1 MNKKNTT
8 YAFCLVSIFMILGA
22 GSLLYNL
29 GPLFDKV
36 NEQIEQGET
45 IVMNKDLK
53 ADSLS
58 TLLLVRGYVSDPQDA
73 KFIGEWF
80 EKKLKSNKPIKNLGA
95 INGKDFKIP
104 ADTVSLSGGNGLKDR
119 LETEIEKLGQ
129 DSLWA
134 SQDINALKS
143 TFGTKCDSTALIA
156 VKVETERPNLLKV
169 IPRSGTPEK
178 DVIVRISEHWTN
190 TKAKS
195 DNLPVS
201 HESKIL
207 GYAKTDEKGVAQFYV
222 PKGHFYSVVPIRAG
236 FQYGQEKGTTNGCLN
251 KDLDDIK
258 FTQNSHKLTPFK
270 VSTYQLLKSDK
281 ALIAR
286 TPVEY
291 ENAVIYGIAIFIG
304 CWLIVF
310 LATGW
315 IDKKRRGR
323 TDRVILLTLMILCGL
338 GLMTLYGQMLPLT
351 DIFYAYKM
359 VGYIVL
365 GCAVML
371 FFSYFNYLK
380 LFQRYRGLW
389 NKQIGLGSSTFISIA
404 PGYPFLILAILLMV
418 VLRFAG
424 TTPAGSDA
432 KVNLFGFFQPS
443 EVVKYILLLF
453 IVFFFMAKGD
463 AIKTFGEK
471 VTTILSRRRHF
482 AIVGI
487 IVAVIAL
494 VCLLYLG
501 MLKDMGPG
509 IVILAT
515 FILLYSV
522 VRRDFLPL
530 IVGIISYITLVGSAY
545 MLWDSPAIRI
555 IAVVVWYIL
564 WIWIGISKYKTIFES
579 AIFFNTLVSLFLVGG
594 YILQS
599 IPLLSHMAE
608 RLFNRTNMAWSGIFD
623 NAVPQGDQIAQG
635 LWGTAT
641 GGMSGMG
648 LGGGSPYFIPAG
660 HTDLILNSLG
670 EQMGWLGIAI
680 VAVCFY
686 LLISRTAMAA
696 QYSGHKF
703 TLYLCL
709 GIGLLTGVQFLFI
722 ALGCIGAIPLSGVP
736 VPFLSYSGTSMVMAL
751 GAYGI
756 VIAISRTRGTDE
768 ALKSFV
774 YDEHRLKETAE
785 SREARSLE
793 KNIFFGMT
801 LFFVGIACF
810 TAINGYYQLI
820 VSDKTQIRP
829 ALTSTSS
836 GLRVLEYNPRI
847 AQIINMLDRG
857 NIYDR
862 NNILLATSDK
872 SFLYDNDYWKN
883 LQDSIE
889 IKLTSIS
896 EQKNKRL
903 KRYYPFGSYTVF
915 MVGDLNNP
923 DIYANY
929 QNPQNKT
936 VPIGFFAETTEED
949 LLRGFETRPQPFTLP
964 DSKYKYNRF
973 VDPITNVGDLSKDRL
988 RDYSALLPALSRS
1001 IYRNPWIERFN
1012 KERNKRDINLT
1023 IDAVLQAKIEDN
1035 LAKSIQANAKLKN
1048 LKFLRASAI
1057 ILDGVNGDLLTS
1069 ANYPLPITDSISKI
1083 RELQLDR
1090 KSGAP
1095 SEWRIGAPITERD
1108 LGMTY
1113 QTAPGS
1119 TAKVMTAMAGL
1130 QKLGADAYN
1139 QGYEI
1144 LPFMSVEPAGTEPNI
1159 NTRDK
1164 NRNGGRKT
1172 FMENAIKSSSN
1183 CYFIMSLNE
1192 NDIYQELGN
1201 IYWNTGVS
1209 LAGQR
1214 PYFFS
1219 MTEVVDTTKFNS
1231 IIRDF
1236 REKGL
1241 RTYQNYMQT
1250 KGKLPANTPWSRGDR
1265 HHNNRMNSI
1274 QEYTGIAWGQS
1285 QLEASPF
1292 NMAKIAGTVGN
1303 QGILIPTRYILS
1315 QPISKGIRLLDSK
1328 TNELLA
1334 SAMNSE
1340 ASKPSHSFPKTLVSN
1355 MGGKTGTPMRDIKG
1369 LKNGIMNDGWYI
1381 CYIRNAKENRVISIA
1396 LRLERL
1402 PDKVISSSAV
1412 EIVKDAILPVL
1423 KQCGYINY

>member
-1 MNKKNTT
+1 MNKKTT
-8 YAFCLVSIFMILGA
+8 IYAFCLVSIFMVLGVA
-22 GSLLYNL
+22 SLLYNFE
-29 GPLFDKV
+29 PLFDKV
-36 NEQIEQGET
+36 NAQIRRGET

-58 TLLLVRGYVSDPQDA
+58 TLLLAGGYVSDPQDA
-73 KFIGEWF
+73 KFISEWF
-80 EKKLKSNKPIKNLGA
+80 EKKLKSKEPIENLGA

-104 ADTVSLSGGNGLKDR
+104 ADTVRLYGGKELKGR

-129 DSLWA
+129 DTLWV
-134 SQDINALKS
+134 SQDIKALKS
-143 TFGTKCDSTALIA
+143 TYGTKSDSTALIA

-178 DVIVRISEHWTN
+178 DVIVRITEHWTN
-190 TKAKS
+190 TEVKS

-222 PKGHFYSVVPIRAG
+222 PRGHFYSVVPIQAG
-236 FQYGQEKGTTNGCLN
+236 FQYGQEKGTTNGRLE

-258 FTQNSHKLTPFK
+258 FTQISHKLTPFK
-270 VSTYQLLKSDK
+270 GSTYQLLKSDK
-281 ALIAR
+281 AIIAR
-286 TPVEY
+286 TPAEY
-291 ENAVIYGIAIFIG
+291 TDAAIYGIAIFIA
-304 CWLIVF
+304 CWIIVF
-310 LATGW
+310 LVTTW
-315 IDKKRRGR
+315 IDKKKGDQ
-323 TDRVILLTLMILCGL
+323 TDRVLLLTLMILSGIGL
-338 GLMTLYGQMLPLT
+338 LTLYGQMLPLT
-351 DIFYAYKM
+351 DIFNAYKT

-365 GCAVML
+365 GCALML
-371 FFSYFNYLK
+371 IFSYLNYLK

-389 NKQIGLGSSTFISIA
+389 NKQIGLGSSTFVSIA

-424 TTPAGSDA
+424 TAPAGSDA
-432 KVNLFGFFQPS
+432 RVNLGFFQPS

-453 IVFFFMAKGD
+453 IVFFFIAKGD
-463 AIKTFGEK
+463 VIKTFGEK
-471 VTTILSRRRHF
+471 VNTILARKRHF
-482 AIVGI
+482 AIVSVIVTI
-487 IVAVIAL
+487 IAI
-494 VCLLYLG
+494 VCILFLA

-522 VRRDFLPL
+522 VRRDFVPL
-530 IVGIISYITLVGSAY
+530 IVGILSYIALVGSAY
-545 MLWDSPAIRI
+545 MLSDNAAIRI
-555 IAVVVWYIL
+555 IAVVL
-564 WIWIGISKYKTIFES
+564 WFALWIGISLWKYKTIFES

-599 IPLLSHMAE
+599 IPFLSHMAD
-608 RLFNRTNMAWSGIFD
+608 RLLNRTNMAWSGIFY
-623 NAVPQGDQIAQG
+623 NAIPQGDQIAQG
-635 LWGTAT
+635 LWGISA
-641 GGMSGMG
+641 GGMTGMG

-722 ALGCIGAIPLSGVP
+722 ALGCVGAIPLSGVP
-736 VPFLSYSGTSMVMAL
+736 VPFLSYSGTCIVMAL

-756 VIAISRTRGTDE
+756 VLAISRSKGTKE
-768 ALKSFV
+768 ALKSYV
-774 YDEHRLKETAE
+774 YNEHRLKETPE
-785 SREARSLE
+785 NREAKSLE
-793 KNIFFGMT
+793 NNIFYGMC

-810 TAINGYYQLI
+810 TAITAYYQLI
-820 VSDKTQIRP
+820 VSGKTQLRP
-829 ALTSTSS
+829 AITATAS

-847 AQIINMLDRG
+847 AQIMNMLDRG

-862 NNILLATSDK
+862 NNMLLATSSK
-872 SFLYDNDYWKN
+872 SILYDKDYWEN

-889 IKLTSIS
+889 INLSSIS
-896 EQKNKRL
+896 EQKNRRL

-929 QNPQNKT
+929 QSPKKKT
-936 VPIGFFAETTEED
+936 VPMGFFAETHEED
-949 LLRGFETRPQPFTLP
+949 LLRGFETHPQPFILP
-964 DSKYKYNRF
+964 ASKYQYNRF
-973 VDPITNVGDLSKDRL
+973 VDPITNVGDLSKDWL
-988 RDYSALLPALSRS
+988 RDYSALLPALSRP

-1035 LAKSIQANAKLKN
+1035 LAKSVQANPKLKN
-1048 LKFLRASAI
+1048 LKYLRASAV
-1057 ILDGVNGDLLTS
+1057 ILDGVTGDLLTS

-1083 RELQLDR
+1083 RDLELDR
-1090 KSGAP
+1090 KGGAP
-1095 SEWRIGAPITERD
+1095 SEWRIGTPITERD

-1130 QKLGADAYN
+1130 RKLGSYAFN

-1144 LPFMSVEPAGTEPNI
+1144 LPFMSVEPAGTEPNV

-1192 NDIYQELGN
+1192 NDLYQELGS

-1209 LAGQR
+1209 LANQR
-1214 PYFFS
+1214 PYFFN
-1219 MTEVVDTTKFNS
+1219 MTEAGDTSKFNS

-1236 REKGL
+1236 RENGL
-1241 RTYQNYMQT
+1241 RAYQNYMQT

-1265 HHNNRMNSI
+1265 YHNNRLNSI

-1285 QLEASPF
+1285 QLEASPL
-1292 NMAKIAGTVGN
+1292 NMAKVAATVGN
-1303 QGILIPTRYILS
+1303 DGVLIPTRYILS
-1315 QPISKGIRLLDSK
+1315 KPVSEGIRLLESK

-1340 ASKPSHSFPKTLVSN
+1340 ASKPSHSFPKGLVSN

-1369 LKNGIMNDGWYI
+1369 VKNGIMNDGWYI
-1381 CYIRNAKENRVISIA
+1381 CYIRNAKDKHVISIA

-1402 PDKVISSSAV
+1402 PDKTISSSAV
-1412 EIVKDAILPVL
+1412 DVVKTAILPAL
-1423 KQCGYINY
+1423 RDCGYISY

>member
-1 MNKKNTT
+1 MNKKTT
-8 YAFCLVSIFMILGA
+8 IYAFCLVSMFMILGA
-22 GSLLYNL
+22 TSLLYNFE
-29 GPLFDKV
+29 PLFDKV
-36 NEQIEQGET
+36 NEQIERCET
-45 IVMNKDLK
+45 IVMNQDLK

-58 TLLLVRGYVSDPQDA
+58 KLLLAGGYMSDAQDA
-73 KFIGEWF
+73 KFIGEWV
-80 EKKLKSNKPIKNLGA
+80 EKKLKTNKPIENLGA
-95 INGKDFKIP
+95 INGKDFKMP
-104 ADTVSLSGGNGLKDR
+104 ADTVRLYGGNELKDR

-156 VKVETERPNLLKV
+156 VEVETERPNLLKV

-178 DVIVRISEHWTN
+178 DVIVRITEHWTN
-190 TKAKS
+190 TEVKS

-201 HESKIL
+201 HESRIL
-207 GYAKTDEKGVAQFYV
+207 GYAKTDEKGIAQFYV

-236 FQYGQEKGTTNGCLN
+236 FQYGQEKGTTNGCLD
-251 KDLDDIK
+251 KDIDDIK
-258 FTQNSHKLTPFK
+258 FTQNSHKITPFK
-270 VSTYQLLKSDK
+270 GSTYQLLKSDK
-281 ALIAR
+281 TLIAR
-286 TPVEY
+286 TPAEY
-291 ENAVIYGIAIFIG
+291 KDAVIYGITVFIA

-310 LATGW
+310 LITAW
-315 IDKKRRGR
+315 IDKKQGDQ
-323 TDRVILLTLMILCGL
+323 TDRVILLTLMILSGMGL
-338 GLMTLYGQMLPLT
+338 LTLYGQMLPLT
-351 DIFYAYKM
+351 DIFNAYKM

-365 GCAVML
+365 GCALML
-371 FFSYFNYLK
+371 IFSYFNYLR

-389 NKQIGLGSSTFISIA
+389 NKQIGLGSSTFVSIA

-424 TTPAGSDA
+424 TAPAGSDA
-432 KVNLFGFFQPS
+432 KVNLFGLFQPS

-463 AIKTFGEK
+463 VIKTFGEK
-471 VTTILSRRRHF
+471 VTTKLSRRRHF
-482 AIVGI
+482 AIVSVV
-487 IVAVIAL
+487 VAVIA
-494 VCLLYLG
+494 VVSLLFLA

-522 VRRDFLPL
+522 VRRDFVPL
-530 IVGIISYITLVGSAY
+530 IVGILSYIALVGCAY
-545 MLWDSPAIRI
+545 MLFDITTIRI
-555 IAVVVWYIL
+555 ISVVVWFAL
-564 WIWIGISKYKTIFES
+564 WIGISLWKYKTIFES

-594 YILQS
+594 YILR
-599 IPLLSHMAE
+599 PFLPHMAD

-623 NAVPQGDQIAQG
+623 NAIPQGDQIAQG
-635 LWGTAT
+635 LWGTAA
-641 GGMSGMG
+641 GGFSGMG

-686 LLISRTAMAA
+686 LLISRTTVVA

-703 TLYLCL
+703 TLYLSL

-722 ALGCIGAIPLSGVP
+722 ALGCMGAIPLSGVP
-736 VPFLSYSGTSMVMAL
+736 VPFLSYSGTSIVMAL

-756 VIAISRTRGTDE
+756 VIAISRSKGTKE

-774 YDEHRLKETAE
+774 YNQHRLKETAE
-785 SREARSLE
+785 SREAKSLE
-793 KNIFFGMT
+793 KNIFCGMT

-810 TAINGYYQLI
+810 TAINAYYQLI
-820 VSDKTQIRP
+820 VSGKTQIRP
-829 ALTSTSS
+829 AITSTSS

-847 AQIINMLDRG
+847 TQIMNMLDRG

-872 SFLYDNDYWKN
+872 SELENSDYWAN
-883 LQDSIE
+883 LQDSLE
-889 IKLTSIS
+889 IKLATIA
-896 EQKNKRL
+896 EQKKRRL

-915 MVGDLNNP
+915 MVGDLNYP

-929 QNPQNKT
+929 KNPKKKT
-936 VPIGFFAETTEED
+936 VPMGFFAETREED
-949 LLRGFETRPQPFTLP
+949 LLRGFETHPQPFNLP
-964 DSKYKYNRF
+964 DSKYRYNRF
-973 VDPITNVGDLSKDRL
+973 VDPITNVGDLSKDYL
-988 RDYSALLPALSRS
+988 RDYSALLPALSRP

-1023 IDAVLQAKIEDN
+1023 LDAILQVKIEDN
-1035 LAKSIQANAKLKN
+1035 LAKSVQTNTKLKN
-1048 LKFLRASAI
+1048 LKFLRASAVI
-1057 ILDGVNGDLLTS
+1057 VDGVTGDLLTS

-1083 RELQLDR
+1083 RDLELDR
-1090 KSGAP
+1090 KGGAP

-1119 TAKVMTAMAGL
+1119 TAKVMTAIAGL
-1130 QKLGADAYN
+1130 QKLGTDAYN

-1144 LPFMSVEPAGTEPNI
+1144 LPFMSVEPAGTEPNV

-1192 NDIYQELGN
+1192 NDLYQELGR

-1209 LAGQR
+1209 LASQR

-1219 MTEVVDTTKFNS
+1219 MTEAGDTSKFNS
-1231 IIRDF
+1231 ITRDF

-1241 RTYQNYMQT
+1241 RAYKNYMQT
-1250 KGKLPANTPWSRGDR
+1250 KRKLPANTPWSRGDR

-1285 QLEASPF
+1285 QLEASPL
-1292 NMAKIAGTVGN
+1292 NLAKVAGSVGN
-1303 QGILIPTRYILS
+1303 YGVLIPTRYILNKPVS
-1315 QPISKGIRLLDSK
+1315 EGIRLLDTK

-1340 ASKPSHSFPKTLVSN
+1340 ASKPSHSFPKNLVSD

-1369 LKNGIMNDGWYI
+1369 VKNGIMNDGWYI
-1381 CYIRNAKENRVISIA
+1381 CYIRNAKDNRVISIA

-1402 PDKVISSSAV
+1402 PDKTISSSAV
-1412 EIVKDAILPVL
+1412 EVVKTAILPAL
-1423 KQCGYINY
+1423 RDCGYISY

>member
-1 MNKKNTT
+1 
-8 YAFCLVSIFMILGA
+8 MILGA
-22 GSLLYNL
+22 TSLLYNL

-36 NEQIEQGET
+36 NEQIDRGET
-45 IVMNKDLK
+45 IIMNKDIN

-58 TLLLVRGYVSDPQDA
+58 TLLLVGGYVSDPQDA

-80 EKKLKSNKPIKNLGA
+80 EKKLKSNKPIENLGA
-95 INGKDFKIP
+95 INGKDFKIS
-104 ADTVSLSGGNGLKDR
+104 ADTVRLYGGNELKGR

-143 TFGTKCDSTALIA
+143 IFGTSCDSTALIA
-156 VKVETERPNLLKV
+156 VKVETERPNFLKV

-178 DVIVRISEHWTN
+178 DIIVRITEHWTN
-190 TKAKS
+190 TEVKS

-201 HESKIL
+201 HESRIL
-207 GYAKTDEKGVAQFYV
+207 GYAKTDEKGIAQFYV
-222 PKGHFYSVVPIRAG
+222 PKGHFYSVVPIRTG
-236 FQYGQEKGTTNGCLN
+236 FQYGQEKGTTNGCLD

-258 FTQNSHKLTPFK
+258 FTQNSHKITPFK
-270 VSTYQLLKSDK
+270 GSTYQLLKSDK

-286 TPVEY
+286 TPAEY
-291 ENAVIYGIAIFIG
+291 KDAAIYGIAIFIT

-310 LATGW
+310 LVTAW
-315 IDKKRRGR
+315 IDKMRGNQ
-323 TDRVILLTLMILCGL
+323 TDRVILLTLMILSGMGL
-338 GLMTLYGQMLPLT
+338 LTLNGQMLPLT
-351 DIFYAYKM
+351 DIFNAYKM

-365 GCAVML
+365 GCALML
-371 FFSYFNYLK
+371 ILSYFNYLK

-389 NKQIGLGSSTFISIA
+389 NKQIGLGSSTLVSIS

-424 TTPAGSDA
+424 TAPAGSDA
-432 KVNLFGFFQPS
+432 RVNLFGFFQPS

-453 IVFFFMAKGD
+453 IVFFFIAKGD
-463 AIKTFGEK
+463 VIKTFGEK
-471 VTTILSRRRHF
+471 VTTKLSRRRHF
-482 AIVGI
+482 AIVSI
-487 IVAVIAL
+487 IVAVIA
-494 VCLLYLG
+494 VVSLLFLA

-530 IVGIISYITLVGSAY
+530 IVGLISYIVLVGSVY
-545 MLWDSPAIRI
+545 LVTERPVIRI
-555 IAVVVWYIL
+555 IAVAGWYIL
-564 WIWIGISKYKTIFES
+564 WIWIGIKKYKTIFES
-579 AIFFNTLVSLFLVGG
+579 AIYFNTLVSLFLVGG
-594 YILQS
+594 YILR
-599 IPLLSHMAE
+599 PFLPHMAD

-623 NAVPQGDQIAQG
+623 NAIPQGDQIAQG
-635 LWGTAT
+635 LWGTAA

-686 LLISRTAMAA
+686 LLISRTAVVA

-722 ALGCIGAIPLSGVP
+722 ALGCVGAIPLSGVP
-736 VPFLSYSGTSMVMAL
+736 VPFLSYSGTSIVMAL

-756 VIAISRTRGTDE
+756 VIAISRAKGTKE
-768 ALKSFV
+768 ALKSYV
-774 YDEHRLKETAE
+774 YNEHRLKET
-785 SREARSLE
+785 SDSLE
-793 KNIFFGMT
+793 AKSLERNIFCGMI
-801 LFFVGIACF
+801 LFFVGIVCF
-810 TAINGYYQLI
+810 TAINAYYQLI
-820 VSDKTQIRP
+820 VSGKTQIRP
-829 ALTSTSS
+829 AITSTSS

-847 AQIINMLDRG
+847 GQIMNMLDRG

-872 SFLYDNDYWKN
+872 SILYEKDYWDN

-889 IKLTSIS
+889 IKLSSIT
-896 EQKNKRL
+896 EQKNRRL

-929 QNPQNKT
+929 QSPKKKT
-936 VPIGFFAETTEED
+936 VPMGFFAEAHEED
-949 LLRGFETRPQPFTLP
+949 LLRGFETHPQPFILP
-964 DSKYKYNRF
+964 HSKYKYNRF
-973 VDPITNVGDLSKDRL
+973 VEAITDVGDLSKDWL
-988 RDYSALLPALSRS
+988 RDYSALLPALSRP
-1001 IYRNPWIERFN
+1001 IYRNPWIEKFN
-1012 KERNKRDINLT
+1012 EERNKRDINLT
-1023 IDAVLQAKIEDN
+1023 LDAVLQAKIGDN
-1035 LAKSIQANAKLKN
+1035 LAKSVKANNKLKN
-1048 LKFLRASAI
+1048 LKYLRASAV
-1057 ILDGVNGDLLTS
+1057 ILDGITGDLLAS
-1069 ANYPLPITDSISKI
+1069 ANYPLPIADSISKI

-1090 KSGAP
+1090 KGGAP
-1095 SEWRIGAPITERD
+1095 SEWRVGAPITERD

-1164 NRNGGRKT
+1164 NRNRGRKT

-1192 NDIYQELGN
+1192 NDLYKELGS
-1201 IYWNTGVS
+1201 IYWNTGVT
-1209 LAGQR
+1209 LANQR

-1219 MTEVVDTTKFNS
+1219 MTEADDTIKFNS

-1241 RTYQNYMQT
+1241 RAYQNYMQT

-1265 HHNNRMNSI
+1265 YNNNRLNSI

-1285 QLEASPF
+1285 QLEASPL
-1292 NMAKIAGTVGN
+1292 NMAKVAGIVGN
-1303 QGILIPTRYILS
+1303 DGVLIPTRYILS
-1315 QPISKGIRLLDSK
+1315 KPVQEGIRLLESK

-1340 ASKPSHSFPKTLVSN
+1340 ASKPSHSFPKDLVSN
-1355 MGGKTGTPMRDIKG
+1355 MGGKTGTPMREIKG
-1369 LKNGIMNDGWYI
+1369 VKNGIMNDGWYI
-1381 CYIRNAKENRVISIA
+1381 CYIRNAKDNRVISIA

-1402 PDKVISSSAV
+1402 PDKTISSSAV
-1412 EIVKDAILPVL
+1412 EVVKTAILPAL
-1423 KQCGYINY
+1423 RDCGYISY